1 MFNSY
6 LINIKLYVFALLIIL
21 CDDVLDAPVVL
32 SLLNKRG
39 TFFILIET
47 VISILTIRLAD
58 NITKNDDGKKMM
70 TGNYWP
76 RFIAGGPR
84 NPSALAGSPYA
95 SKRNVTCR
103 K

>member
-1 MFNSY
+1 MFESY

-39 TFFILIET
+39 TFFILIKT
-47 VISILTIRLAD
+47 VISILPIRLAD

-70 TGNYWP
+70 TGNY
-76 RFIAGGPR
+76 
-84 NPSALAGSPYA
+84 
-95 SKRNVTCR
+95 
-103 K
+103 